1 MAHYIIESQIKEKG
15 NPDMKCPIVSL
26 EIFEDP
32 IEEDDPDAN
41 FKQDVAL
48 YSRIDPMPTLEG
60 MSRNLGLPVG
70 VIARYVL
77 VKWATSGSEG
87 AMELG
92 PRVVKQM
99 AAIVKEAEGS
109 GEDGARLEAYKKLSG
124 IVSWLETIGEGV
136 WEGSLDKMKNQEE
149 RDQN

>member
-1 MAHYIIESQIKEKG
+1 ME
-15 NPDMKCPIVSL
+15 CPTVRL
-26 EIFEDP
+26 EIFRDQIDER
-32 IEEDDPDAN
+32 DPDAN
-41 FKQDVAL
+41 FKEDVAL

-99 AAIVKEAEGS
+99 ASIVKAAEES
-109 GEDGARLEAYKKLSG
+109 GEDGARLEAYRKLSG
-124 IVSWLETIGEGV
+124 VVSWLETIGEGG
-136 WEGSLDKMKNQEE
+136 WEGNAEQDK
-149 RDQN
+149 

>member
-1 MAHYIIESQIKEKG
+1 
-15 NPDMKCPIVSL
+15 MKCPTVCL
-26 EIFEDP
+26 EIFEGQID
-32 IEEDDPDAN
+32 EGDPDAN
-41 FKQDVAL
+41 FKQDVAT

-99 AAIVKEAEGS
+99 AAIVAEAEKS
-109 GEDGARLEAYKKLSG
+109 GDVEARLEAFRKLSMM
-124 IVSWLETIGEGV
+124 VSWLETI
-136 WEGSLDKMKNQEE
+136 WEGGWEGDFEK
-149 RDQN
+149 DYGP

>member
-1 MAHYIIESQIKEKG
+1 
-15 NPDMKCPIVSL
+15 MKCPTVCL
-26 EIFEDP
+26 EIFEGQID
-32 IEEDDPDAN
+32 EGDPDAN
-41 FKQDVAL
+41 FKQDVAT

-87 AMELG
+87 VMELG

-99 AAIVKEAEGS
+99 AAIVAEAEKS
-109 GEDGARLEAYKKLSG
+109 GDVEARLEAFRKLSKM
-124 IVSWLETIGEGV
+124 VSWLETI
-136 WEGSLDKMKNQEE
+136 WEGGWEGDFEKDYGS
-149 RDQN
+149 

>member
-1 MAHYIIESQIKEKG
+1 MDR
-15 NPDMKCPIVSL
+15 PTVCL
-26 EIFEDP
+26 EIFEGE
-32 IEEDDPDAN
+32 IGECDPDAN
-41 FKQDVAL
+41 FKRDVAL

-87 AMELG
+87 AMEVG

-99 AAIVKEAEGS
+99 SAIVEEAEGL
-109 GEDGARLEAYKKLSG
+109 GEDGARLEAYRKLSG
-124 IVSWLETIGEGV
+124 MVSWLETI
-136 WEGSLDKMKNQEE
+136 WEGGWEGDCKQ
-149 RDQN
+149 DYGP

>member
-124 IVSWLETIGEGV
+124 IVSWLETIGEGG
-136 WEGSLDKMKNQEE
+136 WEG
-149 RDQN
+149 

>member
-1 MAHYIIESQIKEKG
+1 MGKDGALYHLGPYRRERKWHME
-15 NPDMKCPIVSL
+15 CPTVRL
-26 EIFEDP
+26 EIFEEP
-32 IEEDDPDAN
+32 IDEADPDAN
-41 FKQDVAL
+41 FKHDVAL

-60 MSRNLGLPVG
+60 MSRNLNLPVG

-99 AAIVKEAEGS
+99 AEIVAEAEKS
-109 GEDGARLEAYKKLSG
+109 GRIGVKLEALEKLSKM
-124 IVSWLETIGEGV
+124 VSWLETI
-136 WEGSLDKMKNQEE
+136 WEGGWNEGLAQREE
-149 RDQN
+149 PRS

>member
-1 MAHYIIESQIKEKG
+1 MGKDGALYHWG
-15 NPDMKCPIVSL
+15 PDRRERKWHMECPTVRL
-26 EIFEDP
+26 EIFEEP
-32 IEEDDPDAN
+32 INESDPDAN
-41 FKQDVAL
+41 FKQDVAT

-92 PRVVKQM
+92 PRVLKQM
-99 AAIVKEAEGS
+99 SEIVAEAEES
-109 GEDGARLEAYKKLSG
+109 GKVEAKMAAYAKLSKM
-124 IVSWLETIGEGV
+124 VSWLETI
-136 WEGSLDKMKNQEE
+136 WEGGWEGGT
-149 RDQN
+149 

>member
-1 MAHYIIESQIKEKG
+1 
-15 NPDMKCPIVSL
+15 MKCPTVCL
-26 EIFEDP
+26 EIFEGQID
-32 IEEDDPDAN
+32 EGDPDAN
-41 FKQDVAL
+41 FKQDVAT

-99 AAIVKEAEGS
+99 AAIVAEAEKS
-109 GEDGARLEAYKKLSG
+109 GDVEARLEAFRKLSKM
-124 IVSWLETIGEGV
+124 VSWLETI
-136 WEGSLDKMKNQEE
+136 WEGGWEGDFEKDYGS
-149 RDQN
+149 